1 MKMKLY
7 ELIQI
12 MNIADVE
19 VCSNNIPELYPGYHK
34 KVDMFNQEKD
44 PILKK
49 YGDRE
54 VEKLTNIAKAGDVIW
69 IK

>member
-1 MKMKLY
+1 MKLY

-19 VCSNNIPELYPGYHK
+19 VCSTTIPELYGCYHK
-34 KVDMFNQEKD
+34 KVDMSHKQAD
-44 PILKK
+44 LILQK
-49 YGDRE
+49 YGDHE
-54 VEKLTNIAKAGDVIW
+54 VEKLTNVAKAGDVIW